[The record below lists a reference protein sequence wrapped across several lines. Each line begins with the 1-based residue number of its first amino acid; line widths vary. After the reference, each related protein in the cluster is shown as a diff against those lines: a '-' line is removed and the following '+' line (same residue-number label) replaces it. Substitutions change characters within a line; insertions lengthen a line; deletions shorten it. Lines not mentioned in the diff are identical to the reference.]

1 METGQVG
8 AGGLSG
14 KATAPSGNGR
24 GALPSPPH
32 QSRFATG
39 GVSLKWDRPKWDRPK
54 WDRPKW
60 ERRALPSTPHQSRF
74 ATGGVSL
81 PAQVPPSGHAVQ
93 AWACRHA

>member
-14 KATAPSGNGR
+14 KATAPSGNG
-24 GALPSPPH
+24 AN
-32 QSRFATG
+32 
-39 GVSLKWDRPKWDRPK
+39 
-54 WDRPKW
+54 
-60 ERRALPSTPHQSRF
+60 ALPSTPHQSRF

-93 AWACRHA
+93 AWAGRHA